1 MQPSQTI
8 VAVAMDDA
16 LLRSLAFA
24 LGVEGFRVQPYNTWQ
39 AARAMMATSI
49 CVIVDV
55 DICRDDADARRSL
68 LDPESRIVLLSD
80 GLAPPALSSSV
91 CVIPK
96 PLDGQ
101 DILVG
106 VDQFRRAHT

>member
-1 MQPSQTI
+1 MQPLQTI
-8 VAVAMDDA
+8 VAIAMDDA

-24 LGVEGFRVQPYNTWQ
+24 LGVEGYSVQPYNTWH

-49 CVIVDV
+49 CVIVDI

-80 GLAPPALSSSV
+80 GMPPPALSPSV

-96 PLDGQ
+96 PLDGS